1 MTQLKPQMSIG
12 MNLIDLGA
20 HPEAWRSG
28 EVRADAYFDPE
39 YYRQLARISEE
50 GKLDAVFIA
59 DVPACAGDFSK
70 VPVGRLDPLITLT
83 LIAEAT
89 KNIGVIATASS
100 TYNDPYNLARRI
112 ASLDIV
118 SKGRAAWNVVTT
130 VTDVAAQNFG
140 LTEAILRHKRYE
152 RADEFIQIVKALW
165 DSWEDKAIIGD
176 LHNGVFGDVN
186 KLHAINHQG
195 QYFSVKGPLNVP
207 RTPQGQPVLVQAGS
221 SEAGKNLGA
230 EHADIIFTSQ
240 TTLDSAL
247 NFYQDM
253 KARATRFGRNPQ
265 HIKIMPGLCTV
276 IGGTEAEARQ
286 RFEDVQQHI
295 DEQRQ
300 ILQVAMRI
308 GLPPSELSIDKEI
321 PWDLLQQQPEHNSGS
336 HGFIDAHLALA
347 RERKLTVRDLARQI
361 LVGHRLLVGT
371 PEQIADSMQSWF
383 EAGAADGFNIIP
395 ERMPSGVQDF
405 VSEVVPI
412 LQRRGVFRHEYT
424 GTTLREHLGV
434 PKPKNRYSSISD
446 LEIA

>member
-20 HPEAWRSG
+20 HPEAWRKG

-39 YYRQLARISEE
+39 YYRHLARISEK

-83 LIAEAT
+83 LIAEVT

-140 LTEAILRHKRYE
+140 LTETTLRQKRYE

-165 DSWEDKAIIGD
+165 DSWEDQAIVGD
-176 LHNGVFGDVN
+176 LQQGVFGDIN

-230 EHADIIFTSQ
+230 QHADIIFTSQ

-247 NFYQDM
+247 DFYQDM
-253 KARATRFGRNPQ
+253 KTRAAGFGRNPQ

-308 GLPPSELSIDKEI
+308 GLPPSELSIDKEV
-321 PWDLLQQQPEHNSGS
+321 PWHLLQQQPEHNSGS

-371 PEQIADSMQSWF
+371 PEQIADSMQAWF

-405 VSEVVPI
+405 VDQVVPI

-424 GTTLREHLGV
+424 GTTLREHLGI
-434 PKPKNRYSSISD
+434 PIPTNRHSLISD